1 MSYGRPKW
9 LLSHVS
15 DMRQLWTTIRTSL
28 LTVLTALVLGA
39 VLIGVTSGGLRA
51 VGQAYGGLVEGAL
64 LKPQGLSESLVAM
77 VPYIFTS
84 LAVALAFQAGLFNIG
99 AEGQFQIGSLC
110 AAWAGVAVTG
120 LPPMLH
126 LPLTLLAAALGGALW
141 GGIPGALKVKTGGHE
156 VINTMMMNYIA
167 FRLVEFLTSGPLK
180 DPAASM
186 VQTARVS
193 RYAELPLLR
202 AWGLPLPPH
211 DRLHTG
217 LLLAV
222 AMAVAVWWLLTKT
235 TIGFEL
241 RTVGRN
247 PAAAQFGGMN
257 VGRNVVLAMALSGAL
272 AGVGGA
278 VEVLG
283 VSTCRCLP
291 MSFSSGY
298 GFESIA
304 VALLARTHPLGIL
317 PASFLFGAMRN
328 GADLMEIRSGVSKSI
343 IAIIQAIVLLLVA
356 APGIM
361 RWLYRLREREGT
373 WESGGVGITV
383 SPVSSRP
390 PARVGQILL
399 ALLILIVIAIVWRT
413 GVGSQSGGQFLTE
426 TAAQALRYAVPIA
439 LAAFCGLLSER
450 AGVINI
456 GIEGMMLTSA
466 MVAAA
471 ANIFSF
477 TALQAASH
485 SEPQASASAHL
496 LGLLAA
502 LLASGLLALL
512 HGGVSI
518 SLKADQIVSGT
529 VINLLAL
536 GVTEF
541 CYRRF
546 LAENAPPSPGVFAPF
561 DVPLLSSLP
570 LVGTI
575 LFRGQKP
582 IACATLVLALL
593 LHYVLFRSVWGLRL
607 RAVGEH
613 PQAADTGGVNVRR
626 LRYASVLAGGVLA
639 GLGGAWFTL
648 ESLDTFSPRMTN
660 SLGFVGLAAMIFGRW
675 SPLGALLGAFV
686 FGVGSSLETTLAQS
700 YPQIPSQLPQMLP
713 YVLTMLVLAGVVGRA
728 VPPAALG
735 KAYPE

>member
-1 MSYGRPKW
+1 
-9 LLSHVS
+9 
-15 DMRQLWTTIRTSL
+15 MRQLWTTIRTPL
-28 LTVLTALVLGA
+28 LTVLTALALGA
-39 VLIGVTSGGLRA
+39 VLIGVTSGGPHA
-51 VGQAYGGLVEGAL
+51 IGQAYGGLFEGAL
-64 LKPQGLSESLVAM
+64 LKPQGLSESLVAT

-84 LAVALAFQAGLFNIG
+84 LAVALAFRAGLFNIG
-99 AEGQFQIGSLC
+99 AEGQFQIGALC

-120 LPPMLH
+120 LPPILH
-126 LPLTLLAAALGGALW
+126 LPLPLLAAAMGGAMW
-141 GGIPGALKVKTGGHE
+141 GAIPGALKVKTGGHE
-156 VINTMMMNYIA
+156 VINTMMLNYVA
-167 FRLVEFLTSGPLK
+167 FRLVEFFTSGPLK
-180 DPAASM
+180 DPTASM

-211 DRLHTG
+211 DRLHAG

-222 AMAVAVWWLLTKT
+222 AIAVAVWWLLTKT

-247 PAAAQFGGMN
+247 PAAAQFGGMSI
-257 VGRNVVLAMALSGAL
+257 GRNVVLAMALSGAL
-272 AGVGGA
+272 SGIGGA
-278 VEVLG
+278 VEVIG

-356 APGIM
+356 APSIV
-361 RWLYRLREREGT
+361 RWLYRLRERVGV
-373 WESGGVGITV
+373 WEYGSVGVNAQRLKSLLHFQT
-383 SPVSSRP
+383 RM
-390 PARVGQILL
+390 RWLL
-399 ALLILIVIAIVWRT
+399 ALFVVTTSVVILCT

-426 TAAQALRYAVPIA
+426 TSAQALRYAVPIA
-439 LAAFCGLLSER
+439 LAAFCGLMCER

-471 ANIFSF
+471 VNVFSF
-477 TALQAASH
+477 AALRAASV
-485 SEPQASASAHL
+485 SEHEAAPLSRL
-496 LGLLAA
+496 LGLFSA
-502 LLASGLLALL
+502 LIASGLLALL

-529 VINLLAL
+529 VINLLTL

-570 LVGTI
+570 LVGAI

-582 IACATLVLALL
+582 IACAMLALALL

-607 RAVGEH
+607 RAVGGH
-613 PQAADTGGVNVRR
+613 PQAADTSGVSVRG
-626 LRYASVLAGGVLA
+626 LRYGSVLAGGVLA

-686 FGVGSSLETTLAQS
+686 FGLGSSLETTLAQS

-713 YVLTMLVLAGVVGRA
+713 YVLTMLILAGVVGRA

>member
-1 MSYGRPKW
+1 MKRLG
-9 LLSHVS
+9 
-15 DMRQLWTTIRTSL
+15 TTIQTPL
-28 LTVLTALVLGA
+28 LTVLTALALGA
-39 VLIGVTSGGLRA
+39 VLIGVTSGGPRA
-51 VGQAYGGLVEGAL
+51 VGQAYGGLLEGAL
-64 LKPQGLSESLVAM
+64 LKPQGLSESLVAT
-77 VPYIFTS
+77 VPYVFTS
-84 LAVALAFQAGLFNIG
+84 LSVALAFRAGLFNIG

-120 LPPMLH
+120 LPPILH
-126 LPLTLLAAALGGALW
+126 LPLTLLAAALGGAMW
-141 GGIPGALKVKTGGHE
+141 GAIPGALKVKTGGHE
-156 VINTMMMNYIA
+156 VINTMMMNYVA

-180 DPAASM
+180 DPTASM

-211 DRLHTG
+211 DRLHAG
-217 LLLAV
+217 LLLAI
-222 AMAVAVWWLLTKT
+222 AIAVAVWWLLTKT

-247 PAAAQFGGMN
+247 PAAAQFSGMSI
-257 VGRNVVLAMALSGAL
+257 GRNVILAMALSGAL
-272 AGVGGA
+272 AGIGGA
-278 VEVLG
+278 VEVIG

-304 VALLARTHPLGIL
+304 VALLARAHPLGIL

-343 IAIIQAIVLLLVA
+343 IAIIQAIVLLFVA
-356 APGIM
+356 APSIV
-361 RWLYRLREREGT
+361 RWLYRLRERMGAGEYG
-373 WESGGVGITV
+373 SGGVNV
-383 SPVSSRP
+383 P
-390 PARVGQILL
+390 PAPLRPYTHRWICWLL
-399 ALLILIVIAIVWRT
+399 ALLIITFIAMIWRT
-413 GVGSQSGGQFLTE
+413 GVGSQSGEQFLTE

-439 LAAFCGLLSER
+439 LAAFCGLMCER

-471 ANIFSF
+471 VNVFSF
-477 TALQAASH
+477 AALRAASV
-485 SEPQASASAHL
+485 SEHDAAQLSRL
-496 LGLLAA
+496 LGLCSA
-502 LLASGLLALL
+502 LIASGLLALL

-582 IACATLVLALL
+582 IACAMLVLALL

-613 PQAADTGGVNVRR
+613 PQAADTSGVNVRR
-626 LRYASVLAGGVLA
+626 LRYGSVLAGGVLA

-713 YVLTMLVLAGVVGRA
+713 YVLTMLILAGVVGRA

>member
-1 MSYGRPKW
+1 
-9 LLSHVS
+9 
-15 DMRQLWTTIRTSL
+15 MRQLWTTIRTPL
-28 LTVLTALVLGA
+28 LTVLTALALGA
-39 VLIGVTSGGLRA
+39 FLIGVTSGGLRA
-51 VGQAYGGLVEGAL
+51 VGQAYGGLWEGAL
-64 LKPQGLSESLVAM
+64 LKPQGLSESLVAT

-84 LAVALAFQAGLFNIG
+84 LAVALPFRAGLFNIG

-120 LPPMLH
+120 LPPILH
-126 LPLTLLAAALGGALW
+126 LPLTLLAAALGGAMW
-141 GGIPGALKVKTGGHE
+141 GAIPGALKVKTGGHE
-156 VINTMMMNYIA
+156 VINTMMLNYIA

-202 AWGLPLPPH
+202 DWGVPLPPH
-211 DRLHTG
+211 DRLHAG

-222 AMAVAVWWLLTKT
+222 AAAVAVWWLLTKT

-247 PAAAQFGGMN
+247 PAAAQFGGMSI
-257 VGRNVVLAMALSGAL
+257 GRNVIWAMALAGAL

-278 VEVLG
+278 VEVIG

-304 VALLARTHPLGIL
+304 VALLARAHPLGIL

-343 IAIIQAIVLLLVA
+343 IAIIQALVLLLVA
-356 APGIM
+356 APSLV
-361 RWLYRLREREGT
+361 RRLYRLRERIGG
-373 WESGGVGITV
+373 WEYGRGGVNIPHTPTLPH
-383 SPVSSRP
+383 SYTWMRW
-390 PARVGQILL
+390 LL
-399 ALLILIVIAIVWRT
+399 ALFIVTTSLVILRT
-413 GVGSQSGGQFLTE
+413 GVGSQSGGEFLTG
-426 TAAQALRYAVPIA
+426 TCAQALRYAVPIA
-439 LAAFCGLLSER
+439 LAAFCGLVGER

-471 ANIFSF
+471 VNVFSF
-477 TALQAASH
+477 AALRAAGV
-485 SEPQASASAHL
+485 SEQEAAPISRL
-496 LGLLAA
+496 LGLFSA
-502 LLASGLLALL
+502 LIAGGLLALL
-512 HGGVSI
+512 HGGFAI

-570 LVGTI
+570 LVGGI

-582 IACATLVLALL
+582 IACAMLALALL

-613 PQAADTGGVNVRR
+613 PHAADASGVSVRG
-626 LRYASVLAGGVLA
+626 LRYGSVLTGGVLA

-686 FGVGSSLETTLAQS
+686 FGLGSSLETTLAQS

-713 YVLTMLVLAGVVGRA
+713 YVLTMLILAGVVGRA

>member
-1 MSYGRPKW
+1 MTTFAR
-9 LLSHVS
+9 H
-15 DMRQLWTTIRTSL
+15 LWTSIRTPL
-28 LTVLTALVLGA
+28 LTVLTALAFGA
-39 VLIGVTSGGLRA
+39 VLIGVTSGGLRV
-51 VGQAYGGLVEGAL
+51 VGQAYGGLWEGAL
-64 LKPQGLSESLVAM
+64 LKPQGLSESLVAT

-84 LAVALAFQAGLFNIG
+84 LAVALAFRAGLFNIG
-99 AEGQFQIGSLC
+99 AEGQFQIGALC
-110 AAWAGVAVTG
+110 AAWAGVAVMD

-126 LPLTLLAAALGGALW
+126 LPLTLLAAAAGGALW

-193 RYAELPLLR
+193 PAAELPLLR

-211 DRLHTG
+211 DRLHAG

-247 PAAAQFGGMN
+247 PAAAQFGGMSL
-257 VGRNVVLAMALSGAL
+257 GRTVILAMALSGAL

-278 VEVLG
+278 VEVIG

-343 IAIIQAIVLLLVA
+343 IALIQAMVLLLVA
-356 APGIM
+356 APSIV
-361 RWLYRLREREGT
+361 RWLYRLRERGDA
-373 WESGGVGITV
+373 WEDLGVGVNVPYVHKGMDYRI
-383 SPVSSRP
+383 SRT
-390 PARVGQILL
+390 LL
-399 ALLILIVIAIVWRT
+399 ALLIVILIGVVWRT

-439 LAAFCGLLSER
+439 LAAFCGLMCER

-466 MVAAA
+466 MTAAA
-471 ANIFSF
+471 VNVFSF
-477 TALQAASH
+477 AALRAASV
-485 SEPQASASAHL
+485 SEHDAAQLSRT
-496 LGLLAA
+496 LGLFSA

-541 CYRRF
+541 CY
-546 LAENAPPSPGVFAPF
+546 
-561 DVPLLSSLP
+561 
-570 LVGTI
+570 
-575 LFRGQKP
+575 
-582 IACATLVLALL
+582 
-593 LHYVLFRSVWGLRL
+593 
-607 RAVGEH
+607 
-613 PQAADTGGVNVRR
+613 
-626 LRYASVLAGGVLA
+626 
-639 GLGGAWFTL
+639 
-648 ESLDTFSPRMTN
+648 
-660 SLGFVGLAAMIFGRW
+660 
-675 SPLGALLGAFV
+675 
-686 FGVGSSLETTLAQS
+686 
-700 YPQIPSQLPQMLP
+700 
-713 YVLTMLVLAGVVGRA
+713 
-728 VPPAALG
+728 
-735 KAYPE
+735 

>member
-1 MSYGRPKW
+1 
-9 LLSHVS
+9 
-15 DMRQLWTTIRTSL
+15 MRQLWTTIRTPL
-28 LTVLTALVLGA
+28 LTVLTALALGA
-39 VLIGVTSGGLRA
+39 VLIGVTSGGPRA
-51 VGQAYGGLVEGAL
+51 VGQAYGGLFEGAL
-64 LKPQGLSESLVAM
+64 LKPQGLSESLVAT

-84 LAVALAFQAGLFNIG
+84 LAIALAFRAGLFNIG

-120 LPPMLH
+120 LPPILH
-126 LPLTLLAAALGGALW
+126 LPLTLLAAALGGAIW
-141 GGIPGALKVKTGGHE
+141 GAIPGALKVKTGGHE
-156 VINTMMMNYIA
+156 VINTMMMNYVA
-167 FRLVEFLTSGPLK
+167 FRLVEFFTSGPLK

-211 DRLHTG
+211 DRLHAG
-217 LLLAV
+217 LLLAI
-222 AMAVAVWWLLTKT
+222 AIAVAVWWLLTKT

-247 PAAAQFGGMN
+247 PAAAQFGGMSI
-257 VGRNVVLAMALSGAL
+257 GRNVILAMALSGAL
-272 AGVGGA
+272 AGIGGA
-278 VEVLG
+278 VEVIG

-304 VALLARTHPLGIL
+304 IALLARTHPLGIL

-356 APGIM
+356 APSIV
-361 RWLYRLREREGT
+361 RWLYRLRERV
-373 WESGGVGITV
+373 GVWAYGSVGVNVPHAPI
-383 SPVSSRP
+383 RP
-390 PARVGQILL
+390 HSHIWRKLL
-399 ALLILIVIAIVWRT
+399 ALLIITFIAIIWRT

-426 TAAQALRYAVPIA
+426 TSAQALRYAVPIA
-439 LAAFCGLLSER
+439 LAAFCGLMCER

-471 ANIFSF
+471 INVFSF
-477 TALQAASH
+477 ASLRAARV
-485 SEPQASASAHL
+485 SEHEAAQLSRL
-496 LGLLAA
+496 LGLFSA
-502 LLASGLLALL
+502 LIAGGLLALL

-570 LVGTI
+570 FVGTI

-582 IACATLVLALL
+582 IACAMLALALL

-613 PQAADTGGVNVRR
+613 PQAADTSGVSVRR
-626 LRYASVLAGGVLA
+626 LRYWSVLAGGVLA

-660 SLGFVGLAAMIFGRW
+660 NLGFVGLAAMIFGRW

-713 YVLTMLVLAGVVGRA
+713 YVLTMLILAGVVGRA